1 MGAFD
6 RARKLII
13 PGKNKNKSAGNDDFD
28 FDELSEMSADFDD
41 DHQVSGDRKSSI
53 KSYVKEHY
61 SAKMQDSSERKRLL
75 KASLPGSYSGT
86 VDLASD
92 LRDDLSSMRY
102 ELGREWEKQNG
113 SVKKTLK
120 GFEAQLKFLK
130 MNKVVDWANSSG
142 RGSYQDD
149 PVDQNEA
156 LVASM
161 MGDFLGPGKVDNR
174 QLQQTQKLK
183 LKEKTELAEHRQASL
198 NAQLRGTVS
207 AEATVNELRKLTNY
221 QDQVTYVYQK
231 KSLEV
236 QIRSYVEHKQQTELL
251 RTYKDESIAELKEI
265 HKNTGL
271 PDAVKINQNEFA
283 AQVFKEKM
291 LGNVS
296 NWFDG
301 NTAAIRKRVTVRIK
315 DKLLD
320 MTKNFG
326 SSLESFL
333 GMSGADDEQGGGGL
347 AKMLMGMG
355 ADMALDHPYN
365 KLTGGIAGRIRG
377 KLGQN
382 SRVRKL
388 GTRMNALTK
397 NAGMFANNAL
407 LTGESG
413 NGLVDS
419 LMDFFGMRQAAVSK
433 SDKVRGSMAQNLDTA
448 AYMDVKFKQT
458 VERVIPG
465 WLSLIHKENKLIRM
479 GLKDDKNFKAIE
491 WDWNKED
498 FTSKESKEKRVVA
511 TVMNRDRTIEHSEAY
526 ERLLHHFDSFSLS
539 EGTKDKLRTWLF
551 KKVRASRSITL
562 YDLLR
567 ETDATFKGSECDEIY
582 IMISVQGGLDQAD
595 IEGAKTGLVSEAQ
608 LIRRDRYASWL
619 SNLAPLYQQVAGK
632 SLIDWKQIQD
642 LAARG
647 EEKILEEN
655 GFLIRDADG
664 NLNRNND
671 FEEEMFKNYARF
683 KHKKTKFYKESG
695 DETVKDLNGKNRS
708 QTTYELDASK
718 SDMNWEDAL
727 YDIMEMQDN
736 EHNRRMNRWLTTDV
750 LDERDSAHFKAF
762 SKTKAGEMFLMRE
775 AEAKKRGL
783 SGNMTRASGG
793 YIPSFAKGGPTG
805 DHLAVDT
812 EFNVKLHGKEFVTD
826 KETTEKNRRLLEFM
840 NKFKAPVVLPDG
852 SVNPIYY
859 KAFGYKTEEEF
870 KNSDTDTRLNQ
881 EQSKFYRS
889 LNQAANEGNNDK
901 AYGLITELFTS
912 LDLSRIPDQD
922 LNKLINP
929 RTSMDQKFKLFL
941 DLRKKHSKPKRGK
954 AASFGGGIAKAR
966 NLLEGNG
973 EGAERVGKAKAAV
986 KGFFNKAKADI
997 LSMSEQQA
1005 DLLVT
1010 KAMATLDD
1018 TLLSESELE
1027 TLTDPSVSSKDKAL
1041 LIAKLTSKRGD
1052 KAAVAKKAFNDGLNT
1067 VKAQAKSQ
1075 IKNFINGGTDDTTNS
1090 DNLKAIADIVGAKA
1104 GKGKAFVNGKLDIL
1118 NGIAND
1124 GKLDEKAKELGN
1136 KLLVKMRADKAA
1148 SLAKKFWKDH
1158 PIDIFVTVK
1167 PEEPRLTAAGFIEG
1181 LYIDEATQ
1189 RVLTTHHDITGP
1201 VKDQK
1206 GEYLLTMVDFEH
1218 GLIDKEGNPIFIN
1231 SLKRYRNIAQQKG
1244 AELYKKYGQK
1254 YVNKGI
1260 GAMLGATEKW
1270 QALFKKTDIDIY
1282 MGEGKEPRLTGN
1294 GFREGRYISVI
1305 TKKPLKGYLDID
1317 GPVMSSDGTMIIT
1330 TDEISTMIMLD
1341 KDGNTV
1347 KPPKLMSNMGR
1358 LGSLVLNA
1366 LSFDKAYG
1374 IGKKAFGKLKDRFK
1388 AWKAKRNKDDEG
1400 AEVEG
1405 DPLTTK
1411 PGSRYGS
1418 KLKAGLK
1425 RLAGYETGED
1435 GTKGL
1440 RIGSWQWKR
1449 KKKEEDGW
1457 MSKFSGLF
1465 GAKKTEEGPK
1475 KKGILG
1481 KILGAVM
1488 GVGGMLMGAVNKLTG
1503 GITGGLFKMAKWLVP
1518 SLGKNLFTALGW
1530 FGKPVLG
1537 ALAFIGKKIGM
1548 QAMGGGMGIG
1558 RMAKIGGLAAGGYM
1572 AYQGLKGSEKLDENG
1587 QPVLDENGKPVV
1599 ERDWGTAA
1607 MGAATMAL
1615 STGAGLK
1622 AAGSMVMG
1630 AGTAL
1635 RIGAG
1640 ILSGPV
1646 GWATLGATAAYYGG
1660 KWALGAWKKGKA
1672 AKENPIL
1679 SFRINQY
1686 GFDMTDENVM
1696 QKIMQLESTLQPN
1709 LVIQGEKI
1717 NLKSDMDVES
1727 VFSIFGLKYEGGD
1740 AEANKKFLTWFLGRF
1755 KPVYLAH
1762 TRALN
1767 EMKKK
1772 TDLSTVDTDLSVEQR
1787 LTYLD
1792 KVHFKN
1798 QMDLNPYNILVS
1810 PFTDPDKTK
1819 YDFEDLVKK
1828 YEKIK
1833 AILSD
1838 AAKEEKANSPA
1849 AKEAEAAEKENE
1861 PTLADSV
1868 KKGMTFGIGGG
1879 IIGGSIWALKK
1890 MASSAGDIFNAT
1902 TEGLGKTMSS
1912 FIDGMMSKVS
1922 AAAAKVKNFA
1932 GAIGDGISDGASSV
1946 ADSAAGAWD
1955 STKNFLGFDSKVGA
1969 GEKGMSAAGKQAGM
1983 DNTELAMFLA
1993 QTAHESGNFRSTT
2006 ENLKYS
2012 ASTLMKLFP
2021 SRFPTREKAEA
2032 VVAGGPEAIGN
2043 AIYGGRMGNSA
2054 TEGYKYRGRGY
2065 IQLTGKDNYKRFSQ
2079 AAGVDAVS
2087 NPDYV
2092 SSPEGAIKASLWYWN
2107 DRKGLRE
2114 AAKKGDINTTTKL
2127 INGGSNGLA
2136 DRKQKFSKYLEMV
2149 KSGKISSV
2157 DQGTTPGAADATGPA
2172 GSPSKSTGVM
2182 MSDAKTGGA
2191 KGAGG
2196 GSTTMATSAAV
2207 TGSAPAGGSSKGV
2220 ATPAATATKAI
2231 TATPTGGLATLLAKC
2246 TPELVNLGK
2255 SHYSLNTGGKSKV
2268 TIEGMNEQFMQLFY
2282 AMIGE
2287 AKQKGLGK
2295 ILITEGVRTLAEQQR
2310 LYNLYKSGHGALA
2323 AYPGK
2328 SLHGFGHA
2336 MDINTPNAD
2345 ALDKSGL
2352 LAKYGFSRP
2361 LMKTVKGKRT
2371 EQWHIENKFVPRN
2384 GATPSYPKMNTP
2396 VTVTSSSPSTQNVSY
2411 QSKDGKITKAPSS
2424 NAGLSNVMGSG
2435 GFDTTSNV
2443 SSAQQNDMAGLG
2455 TTNSILTKQLTVQTE
2470 IRNTLTELKNH
2481 FIRPE
2486 GEIDQLK
2493 KSGSPENI
2501 GATIGGTV
2509 AEALAE
2515 RLGLNKPVEKTKAAP
2530 VIFAS
2535 K

>member
-13 PGKNKNKSAGNDDFD
+13 PGKNKNKSSGGDDFD

-53 KSYVKEHY
+53 KSYVKDHY
-61 SAKMQDSSERKRLL
+61 RAKLDDTAERKRLI
-75 KASLPGSYSGT
+75 KAALPGSYSGT

-102 ELGREWEKQNG
+102 ELSKEWEKQSG
-113 SVKKTLK
+113 SVKKTIK
-120 GFEAQLKFLK
+120 GFESQLKFLK
-130 MNKVVDWANSSG
+130 MNKIVDWANQSG
-142 RGSYQDD
+142 RSSYQDD

-174 QLQQTQKLK
+174 QIQQQQKLK
-183 LKEKTELAEHRQASL
+183 LKEKTEQAEHRQATLS
-198 NAQLRGTVS
+198 AQLRGTVS
-207 AEATVNELRKLTNY
+207 SEASLMELRKLTNY

-236 QIRSYVEHKQQTELL
+236 QIRSYVQHKQQTELL
-251 RTYKDESIAELKEI
+251 QTYKDEAIAELKEI

-301 NTAAIRKRVTVRIK
+301 NTAAIRKRVTTRIR

-326 SSLESFL
+326 SSLEGFL

-347 AKMLMGMG
+347 AKFMMSMG

-365 KLTGGIAGRIRG
+365 KLTGGITGRIRN
-377 KLGQN
+377 KLN
-382 SRVRKL
+382 SNNRVRKF
-388 GTRMNALTK
+388 GTRLNALTK

-413 NGLVDS
+413 NGLIDG
-419 LMDFFGMRQAAVSK
+419 LMDFFGMRQAAITK
-433 SDKVRGSMAQNLDTA
+433 NDKIRGSMAQNLDTA

-465 WLSLIHKENKLIRM
+465 WLSLIHKENKLIRL
-479 GLKDDKNFKAIE
+479 GLKDDKNFKAVE
-491 WDWNKED
+491 WDWTKED
-498 FTSKESKEKRVVA
+498 FIDRESKQKRVLA

-526 ERLLHHFDSFSLS
+526 ERLLHHFDSYSLS
-539 EGTKDKLRTWLF
+539 KETKDKLRTWLF
-551 KKVRASRSITL
+551 KKVRSSRSITL

-567 ETDATFKGSECDEIY
+567 ETDTTFKGSERDEIY
-582 IMISVQGGLDQAD
+582 IMIAVQGGLDQAD
-595 IEGAKTGLVSEAQ
+595 IEGVKTGLVSEFA
-608 LIRRDRYASWL
+608 LTKRDTYAKWL
-619 SNLAPLYQQVAGK
+619 AGLDPLYRQVAGK
-632 SLIDWKQIQD
+632 SLIDWKQIEEM
-642 LAARG
+642 AARG
-647 EEKILEEN
+647 EEKILEEH
-655 GFLIRDADG
+655 GFLVRDAQG

-671 FEEEMFKNYARF
+671 FEEEMFKQHAQF

-695 DETVKDLNGKNRS
+695 DQTVKGLDGKNRV
-708 QTTYELDASK
+708 QTRYELDESK

-727 YDIMEMQDN
+727 WDPLELEDN
-736 EHNRRMNRWLTTDV
+736 EANRRMNRWMTLDV
-750 LDERDSAHFKAF
+750 LEDRDSAHFKAF
-762 SKTKAGEMFLMRE
+762 SKTKAGKMFLMRE

-783 SGNMTRASGG
+783 LNNLTRAAGG

-805 DHLAVDT
+805 DNIPVDG
-812 EFNVKLHGKEFVTD
+812 EINAKLHGKEFVTD

-912 LDLSRIPDQD
+912 LDLARIPDQQ
-922 LNKLINP
+922 LNKLISP
-929 RTSMDQKFKLFL
+929 RTPMDQKFKIFL
-941 DLRKKHSKPKRGK
+941 ELRKKHAKPARTK
-954 AASFGGGIAKAR
+954 AASFGSSIAKVR
-966 NLLEGNG
+966 GFMEGNG
-973 EGAERVGKAKAAV
+973 EGAEKVGKAKAAV

-1052 KAAVAKKAFNDGLNT
+1052 KAAIAKKAFTDGLNT
-1067 VKAQAKSQ
+1067 VKTQAKGQ

-1090 DNLKAIADIVGAKA
+1090 DNLKAIADIVGGKA
-1104 GKGKAFVNGKLDIL
+1104 RKGQAFVKGKFNTLQ
-1118 NGIAND
+1118 GIAED
-1124 GKLDEKAKELGN
+1124 GKLDEKAKELGHKVLT
-1136 KLLVKMRADKAA
+1136 KLRMDKAA
-1148 SLAKKFWKDH
+1148 SLGKKLWNDM
-1158 PIDIFVTVK
+1158 PVDIYVRVK
-1167 PEEPRLTAAGFIEG
+1167 PDEPRLTMLGFVEG
-1181 LYIDEATQ
+1181 RYIDKETG
-1189 RVLTTHHDITGP
+1189 RVLASHHDITGP
-1201 VKDQK
+1201 VVDAE
-1206 GEYLLTMVDFEH
+1206 GNHLLELIDFEH

-1231 SLKRYRNIAQQKG
+1231 SLKRYRNMAKEK
-1244 AELYKKYGQK
+1244 ASFLYNKYGKK

-1260 GAMLGATEKW
+1260 DGMLAATEKW
-1270 QALFKKTDIDIY
+1270 QHMFKKTDIDIY
-1282 MGEGKEPRLTGN
+1282 VGDGKEPRLTGI
-1294 GFREGRYISVI
+1294 GFREGQYISML

-1317 GPVMSSDGTMIIT
+1317 GPVLKASDGSILIT
-1330 TDEISTMIMLD
+1330 TEEISNTLLVD
-1341 KDGNTV
+1341 KDGNQI
-1347 KPPKLMSNMGR
+1347 KPPKLMSNMER
-1358 LGSLVLNA
+1358 LGSLVFKA

-1374 IGKKAFGKLKDRFK
+1374 VGKKAFTKLKDRYK
-1388 AWKAKRNKDDEG
+1388 AWKAKRKDKEDE
-1400 AEVEG
+1400 ETE
-1405 DPLTTK
+1405 DNPLSTK
-1411 PGSRYGS
+1411 PASRYGD
-1418 KLKAGLK
+1418 KLKSGLK
-1425 RLAGYETGED
+1425 RLAGYEKSED
-1435 GTKGL
+1435 GSSTL
-1440 RIGSWQWKR
+1440 RVGSWQWKR

-1457 MSKFSGLF
+1457 LSKLGGMF
-1465 GAKKTEEGPK
+1465 GNKKPAEKTEK
-1475 KKGILG
+1475 KSILG

-1488 GVGGMLMGAVNKLTG
+1488 GVGGMLMTAVNALTG

-1518 SLGKNLFTALGW
+1518 SLAGATFNLI
-1530 FGKPVLG
+1530 GKPVIGLLG
-1537 ALAFIGKKIGM
+1537 FLGKKIGT
-1548 QAMGGGMGIG
+1548 QALGGGMGIG
-1558 RMAKIGGLAAGGYM
+1558 KMAKIGGLAAGGYM
-1572 AYQGLKGSEKLDENG
+1572 AYQGLKGTEKLDENG
-1587 QPVLDENGKPVV
+1587 QPILDENGKPVT
-1599 ERDWGTAA
+1599 ETDWGQAA
-1607 MGAATMAL
+1607 LGAGTMAL
-1615 STGAGLK
+1615 STGVGLK
-1622 AAGSMVMG
+1622 TAGSLLMG
-1630 AGTAL
+1630 AGSVA
-1635 RIGAG
+1635 RVAAG
-1640 ILSGPV
+1640 VLSGPV
-1646 GWATLGATAAYYGG
+1646 GWATLGATAAYYGTKWAVG
-1660 KWALGAWKKGKA
+1660 KWKRGKA
-1672 AKENPIL
+1672 AKESPML

-1686 GFDMTDENVM
+1686 GFDMTDETVM
-1696 QKIMQLESTLQPN
+1696 QQLMQLESTLQEN

-1717 NLKSDMDVES
+1717 NFKAEMDVES
-1727 VFSIFGLKYEGGD
+1727 VFSIFGLKYQGGD

-1762 TRALN
+1762 CRAMNAL
-1767 EMKKK
+1767 KKK
-1772 TDLSTVDTDLSVEQR
+1772 TDLSNVDGDLSVEQR
-1787 LTYLD
+1787 LVYLD

-1798 QMDLNPYNILVS
+1798 ITELNPYNILVS
-1810 PFTDPDKTK
+1810 PFTDPDKAK
-1819 YDFEDLVKK
+1819 YDFEDMVDKYEYVKK
-1828 YEKIK
+1828 ILGEKAKTEK
-1833 AILSD
+1833 ATSPAGTAQAD
-1838 AAKEEKANSPA
+1838 KEEEKAKEESLGDAVKKGSMFGVGGGVVAGSLWALKKLSTGAGDLFNKTVDSIGEKATSFLDSIMTKVSGVMDKAKSFAGGVAETASNVGSQITESGAKAASWIGNLGKGNSTMETIVNA
-1849 AKEAEAAEKENE
+1849 AKEAGITDPEEIAMLLAQSHQESGGFKYSREFGEAGYF
-1861 PTLADSV
+1861 
-1868 KKGMTFGIGGG
+1868 KKYDNR
-1879 IIGGSIWALKK
+1879 K
-1890 MASSAGDIFNAT
+1890 D
-1902 TEGLGKTMSS
+1902 LGN
-1912 FIDGMMSKVS
+1912 GP
-1922 AAAAKVKNFA
+1922 
-1932 GAIGDGISDGASSV
+1932 GDGA
-1946 ADSAAGAWD
+1946 
-1955 STKNFLGFDSKVGA
+1955 
-1969 GEKGMSAAGKQAGM
+1969 
-1983 DNTELAMFLA
+1983 
-1993 QTAHESGNFRSTT
+1993 
-2006 ENLKYS
+2006 KY
-2012 ASTLMKLFP
+2012 K
-2021 SRFPTREKAEA
+2021 
-2032 VVAGGPEAIGN
+2032 
-2043 AIYGGRMGNSA
+2043 
-2054 TEGYKYRGRGY
+2054 GRGW
-2065 IQLTGKDNYKRFSQ
+2065 IQITGKANYAAFSKW
-2079 AAGVDAVS
+2079 AGVDAVS
-2087 NPDYV
+2087 NPELLEKEPY
-2092 SSPEGAIKASLWYWN
+2092 ATMATIWYWTHHPN
-2107 DRKGLRE
+2107 MTRFGRK
-2114 AAKKGDINTTTKL
+2114 AAQEGDVTRATKAV
-2127 INGGSNGLA
+2127 NGGTNHLEN
-2136 DRKQKFSKYLEMV
+2136 RKQYYSKYIALV
-2149 KSGKISSV
+2149 KEGKIGG
-2157 DQGTTPGAADATGPA
+2157 GTTGGATTAKSAAPAGAAGPA
-2172 GSPSKSTGVM
+2172 GSPSKSTGAM

-2191 KGAGG
+2191 KGAGA
-2196 GSTTMATSAAV
+2196 STTAATSAAV
-2207 TGSAPAGGSSKGV
+2207 TSSAPVSGSSKGV
-2220 ATPAATATKAI
+2220 ATPAATAVKAS
-2231 TATPTGGLATLLAKC
+2231 ATPTGGLATLLAKC

-2287 AKQKGLGK
+2287 AKKKGLGK

-2310 LYNLYKSGHGALA
+2310 LYDLYKSGHGALA

-2345 ALDKSGL
+2345 ALDKAGL

-2384 GATPSYPKMNTP
+2384 GVTPSYPKMNTP

-2424 NAGLSNVMGSG
+2424 NSSVSGVMNAG
-2435 GFDTTSNV
+2435 GFDTTASV
-2443 SSAQQNDMAGLG
+2443 SSAQRTDLSGLT
-2455 TTNSILTKQLTVQTE
+2455 TTNNILNKQLSVQTE
-2470 IRNTLTELKNH
+2470 IRNTLTELKNY
-2481 FIRPE
+2481 IVKPQS
-2486 GEIDQLK
+2486 EIDQLK
-2493 KSGSPENI
+2493 KPSSPENI

-2515 RLGLNKPVEKTKAAP
+2515 RLGLNKPVEKPKAQP
-2530 VIFAS
+2530 VIMAA